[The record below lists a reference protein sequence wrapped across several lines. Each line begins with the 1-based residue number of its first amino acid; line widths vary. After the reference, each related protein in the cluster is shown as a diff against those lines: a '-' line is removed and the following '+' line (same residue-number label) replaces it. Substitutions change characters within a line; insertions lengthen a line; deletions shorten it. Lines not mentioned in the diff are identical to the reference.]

1 MTSIARMIQTQWKIR
16 KDLVFFAGCGY
27 IAFGTDHLFFK
38 RIRLDLY
45 KAGIYHK
52 NKDFIESRDIL

>member
-1 MTSIARMIQTQWKIR
+1 MIQTQWKIR